1 MRDLRSPVFLH
12 VDVGG
17 ILINL
22 IVCLGERESYGQKDE
37 NRDLPVKQCGRL
49 RAKRGKLEFARK
61 SELAD
66 KKDFRNH
73 CACFWRRDVFLDSW
87 VSVF

>member
-22 IVCLGERESYGQKDE
+22 IVCLGERESYGQNVE
-37 NRDLPVKQCGRL
+37 NRDLPVKQDGRL
-49 RAKRGKLEFARK
+49 RAK
-61 SELAD
+61 
-66 KKDFRNH
+66 
-73 CACFWRRDVFLDSW
+73 
-87 VSVF
+87 